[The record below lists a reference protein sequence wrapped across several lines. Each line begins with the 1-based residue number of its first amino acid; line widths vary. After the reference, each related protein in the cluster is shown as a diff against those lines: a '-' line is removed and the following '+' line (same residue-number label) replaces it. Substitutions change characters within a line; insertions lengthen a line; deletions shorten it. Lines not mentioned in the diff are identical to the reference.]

1 MQDHELVATLI
12 NKTKSGD
19 TAEMT
24 VFVNAQLEG
33 SDLIVSTDG
42 IDTST
47 VVD

>member
-1 MQDHELVATLI
+1 MFLSPLLA
-12 NKTKSGD
+12 GG

-24 VFVNAQLEG
+24 VFVNAQPEG
-33 SDLIVSTDG
+33 SDLIASTDG